1 MKKLIGIIAL
11 AAVGLTAVPAEA
23 RGGHHGGYRESNY
36 RPPYYPYNRDWNPP
50 RRGDYDHRRRH
61 DRDAADVLV
70 PLIGGA
76 IIGAIIAGSQ
86 NQERQPDPREYRYDS
101 RCDCYR
107 R

>member
-23 RGGHHGGYRESNY
+23 RGGHHGGYRQSDY

-50 RRGDYDHRRRH
+50 RRGDYDHRRH
-61 DRDAADVLV
+61 DRDVADVLV